1 MDKLQKHDYMQTIE
15 QYLEENQ
22 VYELFEDLLKQ
33 IIVTRPD
40 KPLDYI
46 IEALQHPKCKQI
58 GPNIQQQDESSL
70 WVHPEVSATTLQ
82 SLWLSTFSGSTSV
95 SAIC

>member
-33 IIVTRPD
+33 IIVARPD

-46 IEALQHPKCKQI
+46 IEAFQHPKCKQI
-58 GPNIQQQDESSL
+58 S
-70 WVHPEVSATTLQ
+70 PEFNSKTYLRY
-82 SLWLSTFSGSTSV
+82 GSTREPAPRRCQV
-95 SAIC
+95 FG